1 MPEAGKTNACGTQ
14 YLELRQRWG
23 GRAVS
28 LAVWIYLTGSSY
40 PSRVSAV
47 SRYCQVFYFTAMETG
62 APRDRGG
69 IWTQIS
75 SVSSWAPHCSSLT
88 LTWWY
93 GPTGR
98 EMGWGLGTWVL
109 VSQQHPSCESETF
122 SDVLSLHTSP
132 YQVEVIPPAPSI
144 SQGVGRISP
153 GVSAKEHGKLWSAL
167 STQAEGIVLI
177 INQRIQRGEIVKLLI
192 VFGSNTIKKQS
203 LLDSS
208 TQSSVYL

>member
-1 MPEAGKTNACGTQ
+1 M
-14 YLELRQRWG
+14 
-23 GRAVS
+23 
-28 LAVWIYLTGSSY
+28 SSII
-40 PSRVSAV
+40 
-47 SRYCQVFYFTAMETG
+47 AMETG
-62 APRDRGG
+62 APGDRGG

-88 LTWWY
+88 LTCWY

-98 EMGWGLGTWVL
+98 ETGWGLRTWVL
-109 VSQQHPSCESETF
+109 VSRRHPSCESET
-122 SDVLSLHTSP
+122 SDILSLHISP
-132 YQVEVIPPAPSI
+132 YQVEVIPPAPST

-167 STQAEGIVLI
+167 STRAEGIVLI

-208 TQSSVYL
+208 TQSTVYL